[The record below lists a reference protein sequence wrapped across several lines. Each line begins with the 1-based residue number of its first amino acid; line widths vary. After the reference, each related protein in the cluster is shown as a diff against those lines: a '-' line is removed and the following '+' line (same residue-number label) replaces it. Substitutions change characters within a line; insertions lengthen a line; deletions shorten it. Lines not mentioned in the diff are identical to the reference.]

1 MKYQAGKQGRIFIA
15 KFDDGDD
22 ILEGISTLARKER
35 VRSAVFFL
43 VGGMKEGRFVVGPKD
58 ETFPPVP
65 VWSEIG
71 ESHETFG
78 VGTIFW
84 EGDTPKLH
92 FHGAYAKGDLVKAG
106 CLREKARTFLI
117 LEAVILEMEGMSA
130 ERKRDEASGLSLLQI

>member
-1 MKYQAGKQGRIFIA
+1 MRYQAGKQGRIFIA

-22 ILEGISTLARKER
+22 ILEGISTIAREER

-43 VGGMKEGRFVVGPKD
+43 VGGVKEGRFVVGPKN

-65 VWSEIG
+65 RWSEIN

-78 VGTIFW
+78 IGTIFW
-84 EGDTPKLH
+84 EGDTPKIH
-92 FHGAYAKGDLVKAG
+92 FHGAYAKGDSVKAG

-117 LEAVILEMEGMSA
+117 LEAVILEMEGVNA
-130 ERKRDEASGLSLLQI
+130 ERKRDEASGLSLLQL